1 LILSLGWL
9 AVVGTELR
17 GNFEVG
23 GEGLDGL
30 GLGLGFMFDRRR
42 WGAHGRDLVG
52 DAAKG
57 ALVGFG
63 RGEEVFEIHVEARD
77 WAPGLL
83 LREVIVGAGRVG
95 GVSLH
100 LSVRSCIGICC

>member
-1 LILSLGWL
+1 MDWDWAWGSCLM
-9 AVVGTELR
+9 
-17 GNFEVG
+17 G
-23 GEGLDGL
+23 GGG
-30 GLGLGFMFDRRR
+30 
-42 WGAHGRDLVG
+42 GRM
-52 DAAKG
+52 A
-57 ALVGFG
+57 
-63 RGEEVFEIHVEARD
+63 EEVFEVHVEARD